1 MRTLQNHATIQCW
14 TYETISVINTSPFER
29 ENCKS
34 PQKVYHTLYKEMDLC
49 IKISEWLEGTL
60 IFSTWTTSLD
70 YHVTEQ
76 IMTRL
81 VWPSKKECSHQ
92 TTMKSLLSLG
102 PSFSLSLGKH
112 PSQKV
117 VSLSTILYGW
127 LLRKLQDF
135 SYCDEF
141 SFEPAVIFQSF
152 INTNF
157 LSLQFHL
164 SMVDIWILG
173 WGMVSP
179 DNDILYILR
188 SHTKFKS
195 NLVI

>member
-1 MRTLQNHATIQCW
+1 MKEKTTNPHRKFTILYTKKWISYKDKWMTGGHSKFFYFNNQSWLPCNREDHDYISL
-14 TYETISVINTSPFER
+14 TSKESMQSSDNYEKPALYEAFLLPIPWKTP
-29 ENCKS
+29 KS
-34 PQKVYHTLYKEMDLC
+34 ESC
-49 IKISEWLEGTL
+49 
-60 IFSTWTTSLD
+60 
-70 YHVTEQ
+70 
-76 IMTRL
+76 
-81 VWPSKKECSHQ
+81 
-92 TTMKSLLSLG
+92 
-102 PSFSLSLGKH
+102 
-112 PSQKV
+112 
-117 VSLSTILYGW
+117 VSLKSFYGW
-127 LLRKLQDF
+127 LLRKLPDF

-195 NLVI
+195 NLVT